1 MGTYRM
7 TSSRNFDFLFL
18 NSRLKREDVLPV
30 GPEISCGGQR
40 PLLKRWEELLSV
52 LLMALSCED
61 TWTTAGGHPVVNA
74 TTILI
79 GREFPRPAFSSG
91 DLRSGDVWKKHQP
104 GSSYQLIS
112 FSALQQRV
120 TNRIY
125 KSKCNADAS
134 RHMSR
139 WV

>member
-1 MGTYRM
+1 M

-18 NSRLKREDVLPV
+18 NSRLKREDVSPV
-30 GPEISCGGQR
+30 GPEISSGGQR
-40 PLLKRWEELLSV
+40 PLLKRWEELLVV
-52 LLMALSCED
+52 LLMTLSCED
-61 TWTTAGGHPVVNA
+61 TWKTAGGHPVINA
-74 TTILI
+74 TTTLT

-91 DLRSGDVWKKHQP
+91 DLRSGDVWKKHLTS

-112 FSALQQRV
+112 LSALQQRE

-134 RHMSR
+134 RHISR